1 MFRFI
6 TIFFFFVAFLLLLL
20 TSLSLPII
28 KSIKLFEIWLNA
40 SSGSFLDSEVEGSVS
55 FGVWGYCISSV
66 VEQLVGVDH
75 TTPGSCSSPR
85 LGYKVDSKITQLL
98 RIDDLANVIDGALT
112 FALVLHPILCGLAF
126 FAMICATAAAFRQHR
141 SLGVCALLLAGF
153 TALLATISFI
163 IDLCLVATTKSRV
176 EHISDNLH
184 VGWGAI
190 TWMTLTAAICLWI
203 GSVTLCLTFLR
214 SKRSKKTETY

>member
-1 MFRFI
+1 
-6 TIFFFFVAFLLLLL
+6 
-20 TSLSLPII
+20 LSIHY
-28 KSIKLFEIWLNA
+28 LNP
-40 SSGSFLDSEVEGSVS
+40 SP
-55 FGVWGYCISSV
+55 
-66 VEQLVGVDH
+66 DH
-75 TTPGSCSSPR
+75 ARS
-85 LGYKVDSKITQLL
+85 

-126 FAMICATAAAFRQHR
+126 LAMICATAAAFRQHR
-141 SLGVCALLLAGF
+141 GLGVCALLLAGF

-214 SKRSKKTETY
+214 SKRSKSVSFASPRLSGNETDKVSTGKLKPTSKQMTIPG